1 MLIGKDNVI
10 PGYSFYIHPR
20 DFKELRSDTWSDD
33 PVSAKLRVGKNKY
46 NVEIVYRGA
55 HTREFPKKSYLV
67 TFIKPAK
74 FFGSREIHLNA
85 EFLDPSMMRYKLSLD
100 FFHSIGILSPESRY
114 ALVKLNG
121 VDIGVYLQLE
131 SVDDLFLQKR
141 GLPAGPIYYA
151 HNDDANFSLISPFT
165 DDVKDSL
172 ELGYKRKCGA
182 DSDDSE
188 LCELI
193 YKINTVSRADFSNEI
208 SKYVAVEKYL
218 YWLAG
223 VVCTQNFDGFI
234 HNYALYRNSETG
246 LFEIIPWDCDGTW
259 GRDCHG
265 EIMEYYYIPVE
276 GYNTLS
282 ARILDVPHFRR
293 RYKQV
298 LEEILKTKFT
308 VEALE
313 HKIVSLYTLLRPY
326 VMLDLYKRDS
336 ISEFDA
342 EPDYILSFIA
352 DRNKYLQ
359 DHLSCLDC

>member
-1 MLIGKDNVI
+1 MLIGKDNGI
-10 PGYSFYIHPR
+10 ASYFFYIHPR
-20 DFKELRSDTWSDD
+20 DFKELRSDTWSED
-33 PVSAKLRVGKNKY
+33 PVPAKLNVGKNKY
-46 NVEIVYRGA
+46 HVEIVYRGA
-55 HTREFPKKSYLV
+55 HIREFPKKSYLV
-67 TFIKPAK
+67 NFLKPAK

-100 FFHSIGILSPESRY
+100 FFDSIGILSPESRY
-114 ALVKLNG
+114 VFVKVNG
-121 VDIGVYLQLE
+121 VGIGVYLQLE

-141 GLPAGPIYYA
+141 GLPAGTIYYA
-151 HNDDANFSLISPFT
+151 NNDDANFSLISPFT
-165 DDVKDSL
+165 NDVKDSL
-172 ELGYKRKCGA
+172 DLGYELKYGS
-182 DSDDSE
+182 DSDNSE

-193 YKINTVSRADFSNEI
+193 YKINTVSRSDFSNEI

-234 HNYALYRNSETG
+234 HNYALYRNTETG

-265 EIMEYYYIPVE
+265 EIMEYYYIPIE

-282 ARILDVPHFRR
+282 ARILDVPDFRR
-293 RYKQV
+293 RYREI

-308 VEALE
+308 VEEL
-313 HKIVSLYTLLRPY
+313 KPRIMSLYTLLRPH
-326 VMLDLYKRDS
+326 VMLDLYKKDT

-342 EPDYILSFIA
+342 EPDYILNFIA

-359 DHLSCLDC
+359 DNLSCLDY